1 VPKTVNEDVEEP
13 VKPKK
18 AKKEKKEKKN
28 STLIE
33 EVKEKLK
40 PEISNGESKKKLK
53 LMDSDSEN
61 EEDTLKMLDSK
72 VNLDQKKA
80 NKVKT
85 KFN

>member
-1 VPKTVNEDVEEP
+1 MPKTVNEEVEEP

-33 EVKEKLK
+33 EVPK

-85 KFN
+85 KFY